1 MRFARFVPIAFIC
14 GQHGFALFAPYLA
27 FFLAGL
33 SLIRARQRARTL
45 RDVDADRVEV
55 AVARTPTVG

>member
-33 SLIRARQRARTL
+33 SLIRARRRAQSM
-45 RDVDADRVEV
+45 RDVGSDRGDVVV
-55 AVARTPTVG
+55 APTPTVG